1 MTNEDEAWKL
11 TERETVP
18 DVLTRINLFLQ
29 WLVTRSENNIV
40 VISHGVWIECFFHAH
55 SPETLLDSSE
65 APADRVR
72 NGDLFV
78 GECVSLHGQ
87 FQRMENVR
95 RIE

>member
-1 MTNEDEAWKL
+1 MTNEDEAWML
-11 TERETVP
+11 SERETVP
-18 DVLTRINLFLQ
+18 SVLNRINQFLQ

-40 VISHGVWIECFFHAH
+40 VISHGVWIECCFHAH
-55 SPETLLDSSE
+55 SPETLHESSD
-65 APADRVR
+65 ASVDRVR

-87 FQRMENVR
+87 FQRIEKVR

>member
-1 MTNEDEAWKL
+1 MSNEDEAWKL
-11 TERETVP
+11 TERETVTE
-18 DVLTRINLFLQ
+18 VLNRINQFLQ

-40 VISHGVWIECFFHAH
+40 VVSHGVWIECCFHAH
-55 SPETLLDSSE
+55 SPNTLQESPE
-65 APADRVR
+65 VPADRVR